1 VDLEARFERDLRRW
15 LALIYERMEFQAR
28 HEEWVS
34 VEGVLERENRFLT
47 VLIVILGLSVM
58 LLPFVGG
65 TAMMIALLLL
75 YAGALGSSVVT
86 LLKIRRLEQS
96 AARSQAIRERHENAW
111 RARPFISPDDRA
123 QLIRIMNLSNLAR
136 SSSVTVALANELA
149 EARGSP
155 GLASWPALLDAEVL
169 IREVPPAPKL

>member
-1 VDLEARFERDLRRW
+1 
-15 LALIYERMEFQAR
+15 
-28 HEEWVS
+28 
-34 VEGVLERENRFLT
+34 
-47 VLIVILGLSVM
+47 M

-96 AARSQAIRERHENAW
+96 AARSRAIRERHDNAW
-111 RARPFISPDDRA
+111 RARPFIGPEERA

-136 SSSVTVALANELA
+136 SSSVTVALADELA

-169 IREVPPAPKL
+169 IHEVPPAPKL